1 LLILSRKK
9 GQSIIIN
16 NHIEILISSIDGDQ
30 VKVGINAPSEVT
42 ILRKEVYDAVQES
55 NKEALKTH
63 VNLEGLKEWSNL
75 KKNEDGT
82 K

>member
-1 LLILSRKK
+1 M
-9 GQSIIIN
+9 
-16 NHIEILISSIDGDQ
+16 ISSIDGDQ

-55 NKEALKTH
+55 NKEAMKTN
-63 VNLEGLKEWSNL
+63 VNLAGLKEWSNL
-75 KKNEDGT
+75 KKKEDGT